1 MNITREQLK
10 LYAVTDRSWLGSE
23 TLYEQVEKALKGG
36 VTLVQLREKTLDEAA
51 FEKEG
56 QELLELCHHYN
67 VPLIINDNVELAKKI
82 HADGVHIGQSDME
95 IKNARELLGADK
107 IIGVTAKTIE
117 QAKAAE
123 TAGADYLGSGAVFGT
138 STKTDAKPM
147 ELDLFQEICE
157 SVTIPVV
164 AIGGIN
170 ADNVLRLKGRKV
182 GRIHHSGVVATGD
195 DLMGTLDA
203 PDLIRIEQLSLGQTD
218 ALGVRR
224 GCVFSVAGRK
234 LVTGCGIAAEFIG
247 HLP

>member
-123 TAGADYLGSGAVFGT
+123 AAGADYLGSGAVFGT
-138 STKTDAKPM
+138 STKADAKPM
-147 ELDLFQEICE
+147 ELDLFQKICE

-164 AIGGIN
+164 AIGGISQ
-170 ADNVLRLKGRKV
+170 DNIDKLYG
-182 GRIHHSGVVATGD
+182 SGIDGVAVIS
-195 DLMGTLDA
+195 A
-203 PDLIRIEQLSLGQTD
+203 IFGQKDIKKATRE
-218 ALGVRR
+218 LV
-224 GCVFSVAGRK
+224 CKTKK
-234 LVTGCGIAAEFIG
+234 L
-247 HLP
+247 

>member
-1 MNITREQLK
+1 MRIKMNITREQLK

-67 VPLIINDNVELAKKI
+67 VPLIINDNVKLAKKI

-123 TAGADYLGSGAVFGT
+123 AAGADYLGSGAVFGT
-138 STKTDAKPM
+138 STKADAKPM

-170 ADNVLRLKGRKV
+170 ADNVLRLKGRKMAGTAV
-182 GRIHHSGVVATGD
+182 VSGIFACEDIEKGTKELLEKVAS
-195 DLMGTLDA
+195 
-203 PDLIRIEQLSLGQTD
+203 II
-218 ALGVRR
+218 
-224 GCVFSVAGRK
+224 
-234 LVTGCGIAAEFIG
+234 
-247 HLP
+247 

>member
-107 IIGVTAKTIE
+107 IIGE
-117 QAKAAE
+117 
-123 TAGADYLGSGAVFGT
+123 GSRSCRSRLSWKWSSFWNKHENRC
-138 STKTDAKPM
+138 KTD
-147 ELDLFQEICE
+147 
-157 SVTIPVV
+157 
-164 AIGGIN
+164 G
-170 ADNVLRLKGRKV
+170 
-182 GRIHHSGVVATGD
+182 
-195 DLMGTLDA
+195 
-203 PDLIRIEQLSLGQTD
+203 IRIISGNL
-218 ALGVRR
+218 
-224 GCVFSVAGRK
+224 
-234 LVTGCGIAAEFIG
+234 
-247 HLP
+247 

>member
-67 VPLIINDNVELAKKI
+67 VPLIINDTVELAKKI

-123 TAGADYLGSGAVFGT
+123 AAGADYLGSGAVFGT
-138 STKTDAKPM
+138 STKADAKPM

-170 ADNVLRLKGRKV
+170 ADNVLRLKGRKMAGAAV
-182 GRIHHSGVVATGD
+182 VSGIFACEDIEKGTRELLEKVAS
-195 DLMGTLDA
+195 
-203 PDLIRIEQLSLGQTD
+203 II
-218 ALGVRR
+218 
-224 GCVFSVAGRK
+224 
-234 LVTGCGIAAEFIG
+234 
-247 HLP
+247 

>member
-1 MNITREQLK
+1 MDKKHVAYCDQPQAENLAGEILFYKITEANSMNITREQLK

-67 VPLIINDNVELAKKI
+67 VPLIINDNVKLAKKI

-123 TAGADYLGSGAVFGT
+123 AAGADYLGSGAVF
-138 STKTDAKPM
+138 
-147 ELDLFQEICE
+147 
-157 SVTIPVV
+157 
-164 AIGGIN
+164 
-170 ADNVLRLKGRKV
+170 
-182 GRIHHSGVVATGD
+182 
-195 DLMGTLDA
+195 
-203 PDLIRIEQLSLGQTD
+203 
-218 ALGVRR
+218 
-224 GCVFSVAGRK
+224 
-234 LVTGCGIAAEFIG
+234 
-247 HLP
+247 